1 MTMMYVL
8 GRGVQEAGEPQ
19 WVQRHHG
26 RAVGA
31 AGGAV
36 RQQRQGE
43 LWLEQSWSRD
53 LGTHLWLVQL
63 LSENSE
69 LSAHMSKLLEEAQAR
84 EKQFTTQQTELTLQ
98 LKLVE
103 AQLKKAQL
111 EKAEVKCEMTQERM
125 EITQELNLERDRS
138 INLERTVNLL
148 REQLEVYEVS
158 WGTFI

>member
-53 LGTHLWLVQL
+53 LGTHLQLVQL